1 MSPAVSLRPRA
12 SSSSR
17 QASRP
22 PSDVTL
28 EPWNSSFRRGSN
40 VTRRAAVSS
49 SPAAPSISSPLQPRG
64 RGRAGKTFEVV
75 APLQKRH
82 YAPGTPPVS
91 DFHQLLRR
99 PGKVRLGELKISQRI
114 APVGVKS
121 GRDEDEVRPER
132 LNARQDGNV
141 ERLTEDVTTIARP
154 QRRVHDRIVLAP
166 FGSRPSA
173 RIERHLV
180 SRAKEHARVA
190 PEDLLRAVA
199 VVHIPVDNGD
209 ALRAVR
215 LLSVP
220 GCNRSVVEEAK
231 AHGFGP
237 LRMVAGRAHRREGV
251 ADLTGHYLV
260 DGLGCGASGSQR
272 RIQRP

>member
-1 MSPAVSLRPRA
+1 MAGSSASRSASLRSSYPAKRPNTDWRHCPTRVWRPFAPVRVSVRMSPAVSLRPRA

-17 QASRP
+17 EASRP
-22 PSDVTL
+22 PPDVTL

-114 APVGVKS
+114 APVGVKP

-141 ERLTEDVTTIARP
+141 ERLTEDVTTVARP
-154 QRRVHDRIVLAP
+154 QRRVHNRIVLAP
-166 FGSRPSA
+166 FGSRP
-173 RIERHLV
+173 
-180 SRAKEHARVA
+180 
-190 PEDLLRAVA
+190 
-199 VVHIPVDNGD
+199 
-209 ALRAVR
+209 
-215 LLSVP
+215 
-220 GCNRSVVEEAK
+220 
-231 AHGFGP
+231 
-237 LRMVAGRAHRREGV
+237 
-251 ADLTGHYLV
+251 
-260 DGLGCGASGSQR
+260 
-272 RIQRP
+272 